1 MFIWLNAGTLA
12 VVERPK
18 EWNETA
24 EGGPAQ
30 VGKSEDIDLIKG
42 AKAGKSE
49 AFGALI
55 VKYQDRV
62 YNAVWRISGNAEDA
76 RDLTQEAFLKALQR
90 ISSFR
95 EDSGFYTWIFRI
107 AVNLALTA
115 RRSQKVRRTVALDE
129 SQDLSTT
136 QAVGLMRY
144 TDEVP
149 EDRHLQEK
157 LLEAM
162 QSLDDD
168 QRAVVVLRDIEDMNY
183 QTIGEILEVPVG
195 TVKSR
200 LHRGRMALREAL
212 GPMLGDKH
220 RQEGD

>member
-1 MFIWLNAGTLA
+1 M
-12 VVERPK
+12 VERPK

-24 EGGPAQ
+24 EAKPAQ
-30 VGKSEDIDLIKG
+30 AGKLEDVDLIKG

-90 ISSFR
+90 ITSFR

-115 RRSQKVRRTVALDE
+115 RRSQKVRRTVELDE
-129 SQDLSTT
+129 TLDMAST
-136 QAVGLMRY
+136 QAVGLMQY
-144 TDEVP
+144 AGNASD
-149 EDRHLQEK
+149 DQHLQK
-157 LLEAM
+157 HLVEAM

-168 QRAVVVLRDIEDMNY
+168 QRAVVVLRDIEDMDY
-183 QTIGEILEVPVG
+183 QTISEILEVPVG

-212 GPMLGDKH
+212 GPMLRDKH